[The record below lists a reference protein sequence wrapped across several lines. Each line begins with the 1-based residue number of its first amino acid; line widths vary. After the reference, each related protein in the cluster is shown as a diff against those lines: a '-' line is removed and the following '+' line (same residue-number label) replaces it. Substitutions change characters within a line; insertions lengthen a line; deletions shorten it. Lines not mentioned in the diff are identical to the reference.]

1 MLKKEETVLF
11 KKHNI
16 ENYSKIKIEEIQ
28 NIKKIN
34 LRFDPNSKELKS
46 ITSKILDIIIPTI
59 PNTYSEKEKQ
69 KIIWLG
75 PNEWLIID
83 SEEKLDDD
91 LLNKS
96 LGDEN
101 ASVTNISESKTI
113 LRISGKKT
121 FSLLS
126 KFLVLDLEKN
136 LSNDHLCVQTIFL
149 KVPILLV
156 RNKNF
161 DNIIEIDI
169 FINRSHVNYIYN
181 ILIDGTKNL
190 DF

>member
-83 SEEKLDDD
+83 L
-91 LLNKS
+91 S
-96 LGDEN
+96 L
-101 ASVTNISESKTI
+101 IHI
-113 LRISGKKT
+113 
-121 FSLLS
+121 
-126 KFLVLDLEKN
+126 
-136 LSNDHLCVQTIFL
+136 
-149 KVPILLV
+149 
-156 RNKNF
+156 
-161 DNIIEIDI
+161 
-169 FINRSHVNYIYN
+169 
-181 ILIDGTKNL
+181 
-190 DF
+190 